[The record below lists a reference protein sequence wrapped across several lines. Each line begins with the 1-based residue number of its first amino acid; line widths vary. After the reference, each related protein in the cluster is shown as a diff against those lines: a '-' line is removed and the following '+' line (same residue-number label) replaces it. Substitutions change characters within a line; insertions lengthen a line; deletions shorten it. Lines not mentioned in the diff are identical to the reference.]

1 MAFARSMERWLV
13 PGPRAASRFWNRH
26 PPDGPLVLEMEEA
39 GRHLSPMADAV
50 MDLIAQHYDE
60 LRNLARG
67 LLRRERVGHTLDT
80 AGLVNEAWLR
90 LASQSGLSA
99 PERARFFAI
108 AVTTMR
114 RILVDHARARLRIKR
129 GAGQE
134 PMSLDDAQTL
144 ALLTPEEADHLVVLD
159 EALERLD
166 SVSPRAA
173 EVVRY
178 RFFGGLSL
186 EETATLLGVSTKT
199 IQRDW
204 LAARAWLRKE
214 VARGLDLPE

>member
-1 MAFARSMERWLV
+1 MGWWQRAG
-13 PGPRAASRFWNRH
+13 PGLSGVAPRDILALMS
-26 PPDGPLVLEMEEA
+26 
-39 GRHLSPMADAV
+39 DAV
-50 MDLIAQHYDE
+50 LDLIAQHYEE
-60 LRNLARG
+60 LRSLARG
-67 LLRRERVGHTLDT
+67 LLRRERAGHTLDT

-99 PERARFFAI
+99 PERTRFFGI

-129 GAGQE
+129 GGGAD
-134 PMSLDDAQTL
+134 PISLEDAESE
-144 ALLTPEEADHLVVLD
+144 ALLTTEEADHLVILD
-159 EALERLD
+159 EALERLEQ
-166 SVSPRAA
+166 VSPRAA

-186 EETATLLGVSTKT
+186 EETAALLDVSGKT
-199 IQRDW
+199 VQRDW

-214 VARGLDLPE
+214 VARALDLPE

>member
-1 MAFARSMERWLV
+1 
-13 PGPRAASRFWNRH
+13 
-26 PPDGPLVLEMEEA
+26 
-39 GRHLSPMADAV
+39 MADAV
-50 MDLIAQHYDE
+50 MDLIAQHYEE
-60 LRNLARG
+60 LRSLARG

-90 LASQSGLSA
+90 LAAQSGLTA

-129 GAGQE
+129 GAGAE
-134 PMSLDDAQTL
+134 PMSLDDAQTV
-144 ALLTPEEADHLVVLD
+144 ALLTTEEADHLVVLD
-159 EALERLD
+159 EALERLETA
-166 SVSPRAA
+166 SPRAA

-186 EETATLLGVSTKT
+186 EETAALLGVSSKT
-199 IQRDW
+199 VQRDW

>member
-1 MAFARSMERWLV
+1 MTD
-13 PGPRAASRFWNRH
+13 PAA
-26 PPDGPLVLEMEEA
+26 
-39 GRHLSPMADAV
+39 
-50 MDLIAQHYDE
+50 DLIARHYEE
-60 LRNLARG
+60 LRSIARR

-90 LASQSGLSA
+90 LAAQSLLTE

-114 RILVDHARARLRIKR
+114 RILVDHARARLRHKR
-129 GAGQE
+129 GAGATTI
-134 PMSLDDAQTL
+134 PLDDAEL
-144 ALLTPEEADHLVVLD
+144 LLTTEEADHLVVLD
-159 EALERLD
+159 EALERLE
-166 SVSPRAA
+166 SVSPRSA

-186 EETATLLGVSTKT
+186 EETATLLGVSAKT
-199 IQRDW
+199 VQRDW

-214 VARGLDLPE
+214 VAQALDLPD

>member
-1 MAFARSMERWLV
+1 MATIAAETGHR
-13 PGPRAASRFWNRH
+13 GPNRGRRGLSEVAPRGILAIMSDAA
-26 PPDGPLVLEMEEA
+26 
-39 GRHLSPMADAV
+39 
-50 MDLIAQHYDE
+50 MDLIARHYDE
-60 LRNLARG
+60 LRSLARG

-90 LASQSGLSA
+90 LASQSDLTA
-99 PERARFFAI
+99 TERSRFFAI

-129 GAGQE
+129 GAGGE
-134 PMSLDDAQTL
+134 PVSLEDAEAA
-144 ALLTPEEADHLVVLD
+144 ALLTTEEADHLVVLD
-159 EALERLD
+159 EALERLEQ
-166 SVSPRAA
+166 VSPRAA

-186 EETATLLGVSTKT
+186 EETAALLEVSGKT
-199 IQRDW
+199 VQRDW

-214 VARGLDLPE
+214 VARALDLPE

>member
-1 MAFARSMERWLV
+1 
-13 PGPRAASRFWNRH
+13 
-26 PPDGPLVLEMEEA
+26 
-39 GRHLSPMADAV
+39 
-50 MDLIAQHYDE
+50 MDLIARHYDE
-60 LRNLARG
+60 LRSLARS

-90 LASQSGLSA
+90 LASQSDLTA
-99 PERARFFAI
+99 TERSRFFAI

-129 GAGQE
+129 GAGGE
-134 PMSLDDAQTL
+134 PVTLKDAEAA
-144 ALLTPEEADHLVVLD
+144 ALLTTEEADHLVVLD
-159 EALERLD
+159 EALERLEQ
-166 SVSPRAA
+166 VSPRAA

-186 EETATLLGVSTKT
+186 EETAALLEVSGKT
-199 IQRDW
+199 VQRDW

-214 VARGLDLPE
+214 VARALDLPE

>member
-1 MAFARSMERWLV
+1 MTD
-13 PGPRAASRFWNRH
+13 AA
-26 PPDGPLVLEMEEA
+26 A
-39 GRHLSPMADAV
+39 
-50 MDLIAQHYDE
+50 DLIAQHYDE
-60 LRNLARG
+60 LRSLARG
-67 LLRRERVGHTLDT
+67 LLRRERIGHTLDT

-99 PERARFFAI
+99 SERSRFFAI

-129 GAGQE
+129 GAGAD
-134 PMSLDDAQTL
+134 PISLEDAESE
-144 ALLTPEEADHLVVLD
+144 ALLTREEADHLVVLD
-159 EALERLD
+159 EALERLEAA
-166 SVSPRAA
+166 SPRAA

-178 RFFGGLSL
+178 RFFGGLGL
-186 EETATLLGVSTKT
+186 EETATLLGVSGKT

-214 VARGLDLPE
+214 VARALDLPE

>member
-1 MAFARSMERWLV
+1 MSD
-13 PGPRAASRFWNRH
+13 AA
-26 PPDGPLVLEMEEA
+26 
-39 GRHLSPMADAV
+39 
-50 MDLIAQHYDE
+50 MDLIAEHYEE
-60 LRNLARG
+60 LRGLARG

-90 LASQSGLSA
+90 LAAQAGLTA

-114 RILVDHARARLRIKR
+114 RILVDHARARLRLKR
-129 GAGQE
+129 GAGAE
-134 PMSLDDAQTL
+134 SIPLTDAEAD
-144 ALLTPEEADHLVVLD
+144 ALLSTEEADHLVVLD

-166 SVSPRAA
+166 RVSPRAA

-186 EETATLLGVSTKT
+186 EETAELLEVSSKT

-214 VARGLDLPE
+214 VARALDLPE

>member
-1 MAFARSMERWLV
+1 MSDI
-13 PGPRAASRFWNRH
+13 AA
-26 PPDGPLVLEMEEA
+26 
-39 GRHLSPMADAV
+39 
-50 MDLIAQHYDE
+50 DLIARHYDE
-60 LRNLARG
+60 LRNVARG

-90 LASQSGLSA
+90 LAAQSGLSA

-114 RILVDHARARLRIKR
+114 RILVDHARARLRHKR
-129 GAGQE
+129 GAGAD
-134 PMSLDDAQTL
+134 PVSLEEAEQ
-144 ALLTPEEADHLVVLD
+144 LLTTEEADHLVVLD
-159 EALERLD
+159 EALERLEAA
-166 SVSPRAA
+166 SPRSA

-186 EETATLLGVSTKT
+186 EETAALLQVSTKT

-214 VARGLDLPE
+214 VAQALDLPD